1 MRELRFE
8 IHWQPSQNEEPNH
21 DNLIKD
27 LAKVIESRRLLIT
40 VIKCVQYAL
49 CRLVVAWIH
58 GRIKLCRSNGTVVN
72 DQLPSLGSYAGN
84 RRPAS

>member
-8 IHWQPSQNEEPNH
+8 IHCQPRHNEGLDH

-27 LAKVIESRRLLIT
+27 LANVTEYAI
-40 VIKCVQYAL
+40 VQYVL

-58 GRIKLCRSNGTVVN
+58 GRIKQCRSNGTVVN

-84 RRPAS
+84 RGPVS